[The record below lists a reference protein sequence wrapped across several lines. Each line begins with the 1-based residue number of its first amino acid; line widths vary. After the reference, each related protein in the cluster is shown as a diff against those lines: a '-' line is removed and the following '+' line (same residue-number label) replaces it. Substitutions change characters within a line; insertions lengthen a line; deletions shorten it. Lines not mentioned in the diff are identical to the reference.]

1 MLPRGLTMV
10 LFLAV
15 WPAALPGET
24 PLDARYDK
32 AAVEPV
38 KTSIYIGYVKLTAP
52 VFTRTRTGY
61 GSNYDASV
69 FPFFFWGEHGRM
81 TIDAS
86 DDDLRR
92 LARGET
98 VSFKG
103 HAETSDGETR
113 LITGRAVPED
123 AIRGKLKVRVFV
135 SKRIQLIFNTTY
147 RFVGGP

>member
-1 MLPRGLTMV
+1 MLPRPLSTV

-15 WPAALPGET
+15 LTAALHGET
-24 PLDARYDK
+24 PLDARYNK

-38 KTSIYIGYVKLTAP
+38 KTSIYVGYVKLTTP
-52 VFTRTRTGY
+52 VFTRTPAGY
-61 GSNYDASV
+61 VSDYDASV
-69 FPFFFWGEHGRM
+69 FPFFFWSEHGRM
-81 TIDAS
+81 TIEAN

-98 VSFKG
+98 VQFKG
-103 HAETSDGETR
+103 HAENSDGEAR
-113 LITGRAVPED
+113 QVEGRAVPED
-123 AIRGKLKVRVFV
+123 ATRGKLKVRVFV

>member
-1 MLPRGLTMV
+1 MLPRGFSTL

-15 WPAALPGET
+15 SSIALHGET
-24 PLDARYDK
+24 PRDARFDQ
-32 AAVEPV
+32 AVVEPV

-52 VFTRTRTGY
+52 IFTRTRAGY
-61 GSNYDASV
+61 GSNYHASV
-69 FPFFFWGEHGRM
+69 FPFFFWSEHGRM
-81 TIDAS
+81 TIEAS

-92 LARGET
+92 LARGEA
-98 VSFKG
+98 VQFKG
-103 HAETSDGETR
+103 HAENSDGETR

-123 AIRGKLKVRVFV
+123 ATRGKLKVRVFV

>member
-1 MLPRGLTMV
+1 MMV
-10 LFLAV
+10 LM
-15 WPAALPGET
+15 AALAAALHGET
-24 PLDARYDK
+24 PLDARYNK

-52 VFTRTRTGY
+52 MFTRIHTGY
-61 GSNYDASV
+61 VSTYDASV
-69 FPFFFWGEHGRM
+69 FPFFFWSEHGRM
-81 TIDAS
+81 TIEAS

-98 VSFKG
+98 VQFKG
-103 HAETSDGETR
+103 HAENSDGETR
-113 LITGRAVPED
+113 QVEGRAVPQD
-123 AIRGKLKVRVFV
+123 PIRGKLKVCVFV

>member
-1 MLPRGLTMV
+1 MLPRGLSTL

-15 WPAALPGET
+15 LTLALHGQT

-32 AAVEPV
+32 AAVDPA

-52 VFTRTRTGY
+52 IFTRTRTSY
-61 GSNYDASV
+61 VADYKASV
-69 FPFFFWGEHGRM
+69 FPFFFMSEHGRM
-81 TIDAS
+81 TIEAS

-92 LARGET
+92 LARGEA
-98 VSFKG
+98 VQFKG
-103 HAETSDGETR
+103 HAENSDGATR
-113 LITGRAVPED
+113 LVVGRAVPED

-147 RFVGGP
+147 HFAGGP